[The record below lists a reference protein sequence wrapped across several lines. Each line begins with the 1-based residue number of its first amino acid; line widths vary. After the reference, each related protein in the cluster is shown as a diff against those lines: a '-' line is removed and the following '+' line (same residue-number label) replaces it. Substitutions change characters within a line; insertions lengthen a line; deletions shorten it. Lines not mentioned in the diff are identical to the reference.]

1 MTARERI
8 PRNGLTAAELAR
20 RTGKH
25 ITTIQR
31 WTSEP
36 REIYQ
41 ARVDER
47 RKKILEMREQGMTMR
62 AIAAELGVSLGLVGT
77 YSKQAERKAAE
88 EAEHET
94 AAQENAS
101 E

>member
-1 MTARERI
+1 MTTRERF

-36 REIYQ
+36 REVYE
-41 ARVDER
+41 ARADER
-47 RKKILEMREQGMTMR
+47 RRKIVEMRGRGMTMR
-62 AIAAELGVSLGLVGT
+62 AIAAELGVSVGLVGT
-77 YSKQAERKAAE
+77 YAKQAERE
-88 EAEHET
+88 GVER
-94 AAQENAS
+94 ENAS
-101 E
+101 A

>member
-1 MTARERI
+1 MSARERF

-36 REIYQ
+36 REMYE
-41 ARVDER
+41 ARAAER
-47 RKKILEMREQGMTMR
+47 RQKVVEMRKQGMTMR
-62 AIAAELGVSLGLVGT
+62 AIAAELGVSVGLVGT
-77 YSKQAERKAAE
+77 YAKQAARKAAE
-88 EAEHET
+88 
-94 AAQENAS
+94 QENAS
-101 E
+101 A